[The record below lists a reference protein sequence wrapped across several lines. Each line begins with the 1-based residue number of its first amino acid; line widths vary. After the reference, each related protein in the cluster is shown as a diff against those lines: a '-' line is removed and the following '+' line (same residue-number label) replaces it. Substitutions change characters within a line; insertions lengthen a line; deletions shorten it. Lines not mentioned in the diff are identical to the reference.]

1 MLGTVT
7 ITSQAFRD
15 TWGSPAGQWNHSL
28 CIQHASAEI
37 CVCER
42 TVTSCNSGC
51 IMWHDI
57 LSLPSSVD
65 VFKHVVAASNCVI
78 WLPTAFQFNS
88 EYKFLSS
95 CICYRKLFVNV
106 SCVFSFLKAGTVR
119 IQARL
124 PPAPLSRAPVHSL
137 LRAAAQ
143 ENLPLTLL
151 WLHLRCVSLP
161 FRGFYSLPS

>member
-88 EYKFLSS
+88 EYNSSAVAFATESCLLMCLVFFPFWRPGLSEFRPGFPLHLWAEPQS
-95 CICYRKLFVNV
+95 TV
-106 SCVFSFLKAGTVR
+106 SSE
-119 IQARL
+119 Q
-124 PPAPLSRAPVHSL
+124 L
-137 LRAAAQ
+137 LRKTCHW
-143 ENLPLTLL
+143 PYYG
-151 WLHLRCVSLP
+151 CI
-161 FRGFYSLPS
+161 